1 MEAVIFGWG
10 NYGRLLKKGLE
21 EYYKITVTA
30 ICDND
35 ESKWG
40 DLDGIPIIGPQQL
53 LPMSFDKIFV
63 CIRKAN
69 MFLAVEEQL
78 SDMGISKDKIV
89 VMQRSIE
96 YQDAYLAL
104 DPIRKNWIKQF
115 ASYTREL
122 GLTGSVAECGVYY
135 GETAMFINR
144 YWAERPLYLCDTFE
158 GFAQKDVINDAA
170 HFEAFKKGMFHA
182 HCFKSE
188 MPERIVETIKARML
202 FPDKLRI
209 YQGYFPE
216 SIGDIRDTFCFVNLD
231 MDLYQPQ
238 LAGLRYFWDKMEA
251 GGIILL
257 HDYFHPEL
265 PGVREAVIDFEKER
279 NRKLLKFPIGDD
291 CSIAVIKDS

>member
-1 MEAVIFGWG
+1 
-10 NYGRLLKKGLE
+10 
-21 EYYKITVTA
+21 
-30 ICDND
+30 
-35 ESKWG
+35 
-40 DLDGIPIIGPQQL
+40 
-53 LPMSFDKIFV
+53 
-63 CIRKAN
+63 
-69 MFLAVEEQL
+69 
-78 SDMGISKDKIV
+78 
-89 VMQRSIE
+89 
-96 YQDAYLAL
+96 
-104 DPIRKNWIKQF
+104 
-115 ASYTREL
+115 
-122 GLTGSVAECGVYY
+122 
-135 GETAMFINR
+135 
-144 YWAERPLYLCDTFE
+144 
-158 GFAQKDVINDAA
+158 
-170 HFEAFKKGMFHA
+170 MFHA